1 MKEVTV
7 QELKA
12 LRDNNTPHQLIDVR
26 EQHEVDAATIGGE
39 HIPMGLVMHSLDSIS
54 RDVPVIVHCR
64 SGARSAQVVTV
75 LEQRGFTNVANL
87 KGGIMAWSKEIDTS
101 LHVA

>member
-12 LRDNNTPHQLIDVR
+12 MRDNNTPHQLIDVR
-26 EQHEVDAATIGGE
+26 EQHEVDAANIGGE
-39 HIPMGLVMHSLDSIS
+39 HIPMGLVMQSMDSIS
-54 RDVPVIVHCR
+54 RDVPVIIHCR
-64 SGARSAQVVTV
+64 SGARSAQVVAA
-75 LEQRGFTNVANL
+75 LEQRGFANVANL

-101 LHVA
+101 ITVA

>member
-7 QELKA
+7 AELKA
-12 LRDNNTPHQLIDVR
+12 MRDNNTPHQLIDVR
-26 EQHEVDAATIGGE
+26 EQHEVDAANIGGE
-39 HIPMGLVMHSLDSIS
+39 HIPMGMIIASLDSIS
-54 RDVPVIVHCR
+54 RDVPVIIHCR
-64 SGARSAQVVTV
+64 SGARSANVVAA

-101 LHVA
+101 MHVA